1 MYFICTCC
9 SLVGYVDHIQLGMQG
24 HEFANVGDIKPAA
37 KDRPESEGWLV
48 ERWHIVCDSFARVE

>member
-9 SLVGYVDHIQLGMQG
+9 SLVGYVDHIQLGIQG

-37 KDRPESEGWLV
+37 KDRPESVG
-48 ERWHIVCDSFARVE
+48 